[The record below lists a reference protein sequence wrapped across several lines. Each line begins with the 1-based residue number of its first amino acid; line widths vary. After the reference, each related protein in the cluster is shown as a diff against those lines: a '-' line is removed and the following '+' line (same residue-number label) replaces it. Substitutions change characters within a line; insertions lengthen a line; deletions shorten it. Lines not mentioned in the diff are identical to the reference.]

1 MRKKLGLK
9 RMYSGKVKKKT
20 THSYDAD
27 HYLQC
32 KDIEKKADTL
42 RNNTIFCFFQSFFFR
57 QHVP

>member
-32 KDIEKKADTL
+32 KDIEKKADT
-42 RNNTIFCFFQSFFFR
+42 
-57 QHVP
+57 